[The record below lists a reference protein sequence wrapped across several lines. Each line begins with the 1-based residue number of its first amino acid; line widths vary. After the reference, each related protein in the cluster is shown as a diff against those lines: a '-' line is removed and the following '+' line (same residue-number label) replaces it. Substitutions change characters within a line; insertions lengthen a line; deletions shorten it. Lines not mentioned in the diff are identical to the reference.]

1 MFNCQS
7 VRRIEG
13 SKIMEISQS
22 WAFLQCLKHWQRS
35 QDSCT
40 PLKINVEAQNWSFVD
55 LSPFSRGDFQVSC
68 QFLYTSKLD
77 EAWRMAARFESLSFV
92 FSNVF
97 SMAQYGYHTPPKTN
111 GWNPKMEI
119 WKMVVLFNWVIF
131 RFHVNFHGCHGVT
144 LLETNMSP
152 PVWCLGTIRFL
163 SHYGGICT
171 PSLQNIHTV
180 TWCRTKE
187 NSRLGKLVPSVAKKL
202 NNPHNFDVPSVQILL
217 CRFCWK
223 CLQPAKSS
231 LSYWLIVGS
240 VWWFGFRL
248 DPPMKGIVT

>member
-40 PLKINVEAQNWSFVD
+40 PLKINVETQNWSFVD

-97 SMAQYGYHTPPKTN
+97 SMAKYGYHTPPKPN

-131 RFHVNFHGCHGVT
+131 RFHVNFHGC
-144 LLETNMSP
+144 NRNP
-152 PVWCLGTIRFL
+152 LGNEHVPLQFGAWERFVVL
-163 SHYGGICT
+163 SHYGGICI

-180 TWCRTKE
+180 AWCRTKE
-187 NSRLGKLVPSVAKKL
+187 NLRLGKLSQVLPRS
-202 NNPHNFDVPSVQILL
+202 
-217 CRFCWK
+217 
-223 CLQPAKSS
+223 
-231 LSYWLIVGS
+231 
-240 VWWFGFRL
+240 
-248 DPPMKGIVT
+248 